1 MEELSASDDYSLYKM
16 RDAKVKEGFF
26 SKNLSLGFLGENLLP
41 ENGEAY
47 LMKSFFS
54 AEAADT
60 LFRGIIETTSWRQDP
75 IKIFGRSLLQ
85 PRLTAWMGD
94 LGASYQY
101 SGLSMTPTPWS
112 PQLCEVKTTVEDR
125 LQTTFNSALINYYRN
140 GMDSMGWHRDNEPE
154 LGSAPVIASV
164 SLGDSRLFKIR
175 HYFNKVL
182 RIDLNLEHGDLL
194 VMAGQ
199 MQAYWEHGVPK
210 TRKPKQARINITLR
224 AVDIRQGQV

>member
-1 MEELSASDDYSLYKM
+1 M
-16 RDAKVKEGFF
+16 RNFSVTKKNF
-26 SKNLSLGFLGENLLP
+26 SKNFPREFLGENLLP
-41 ENGEAY
+41 GDGEAY
-47 LMKSFFS
+47 LLKSFFS
-54 AEAADT
+54 AEAADI
-60 LFRGIIETTSWRQDP
+60 LFREIIETTAWRQDP

-94 LGASYQY
+94 LGASYRY

-112 PQLCEVKTTVEDR
+112 PQLCEVKRAVEDR
-125 LQTTFNSALINYYRN
+125 LETTFNSALINYYRD

-154 LGSAPVIASV
+154 LGSSPVIASV

-175 HYFNKVL
+175 HYFNKLL

-224 AVDIRQGQV
+224 AVDIQQRQV